1 MRAGR
6 HYADFTW
13 VAGSYVMV
21 GVARAGL
28 DLASAQAYKTADFWG
43 WYSSNGRIN
52 ADYGPN
58 TAKNWPGQQKF
69 AVGDRCGVLLD
80 CGAGSLTMYK
90 NGQRLGVAVA
100 NGVAGDLHWAACLL
114 NGTSVRLAALPAPP
128 A

>member
-1 MRAGR
+1 M
-6 HYADFTW
+6 D
-13 VAGSYVMV
+13 
-21 GVARAGL
+21 
-28 DLASAQAYKTADFWG
+28 
-43 WYSSNGRIN
+43 
-52 ADYGPN
+52 
-58 TAKNWPGQQKF
+58 WPGQQPF

-100 NGVAGDLHWAACLL
+100 NGVAGDLHWAASLD